1 MWKLWGRQ
9 RRCGATRAVASVL
22 KDIGPLRMPATLGA
36 DVGTKRVD
44 LDTLATR
51 ILDQPPHQRQGDA
64 AAAQA
69 IVDPGVLGND
79 QRLAGAAVG
88 ELAFAIQAFE
98 PRGVTAARG
107 LLMSADR
114 QLGSGHAPLVRREW
128 LCVQSILCGA
138 GLTRPK
144 KLTCLVNAATRSADA
159 QRPQRPLDLANE
171 LLHCHRRRLRS
182 ATGSLA
188 PLVDPDR
195 RHRSCLRRRPRRG
208 PVFVRPPWPAL
219 RAGAGPGALWGPRGA
234 GGGSGRGGGRVVA
247 AAAVLAAP
255 ITNGVAVPPLTSSLR
270 VSGSDFAGL
279 LATSTVAL
287 GSLQSERASCCA
299 GGQGLQTV
307 CVWPATSRRRMGSGS
322 STGNLAL
329 TRSGKRR
336 IACREAPLQG
346 PLTSPL

>member
-79 QRLAGAAVG
+79 QRLAGATVG

-98 PRGVTAARG
+98 PRGITAARE
-107 LLMSADR
+107 LLMAADR
-114 QLGSGHAPLVRREW
+114 QLGRGHDPLVRREW

-144 KLTCLVNAATRSADA
+144 NSPAWSTPRPGQRMPSDPSARST
-159 QRPQRPLDLANE
+159 
-171 LLHCHRRRLRS
+171 LRMS
-182 ATGSLA
+182 FCT
-188 PLVDPDR
+188 VT
-195 RHRSCLRRRPRRG
+195 
-208 PVFVRPPWPAL
+208 
-219 RAGAGPGALWGPRGA
+219 
-234 GGGSGRGGGRVVA
+234 GGGS
-247 AAAVLAAP
+247 
-255 ITNGVAVPPLTSSLR
+255 
-270 VSGSDFAGL
+270 
-279 LATSTVAL
+279 
-287 GSLQSERASCCA
+287 
-299 GGQGLQTV
+299 
-307 CVWPATSRRRMGSGS
+307 
-322 STGNLAL
+322 
-329 TRSGKRR
+329 
-336 IACREAPLQG
+336 
-346 PLTSPL
+346 